1 VKEVRGGSRKGE
13 GQIAPE
19 QVSLAQ
25 HLNYTIGQFVD
36 APRPALLCGKRH
48 VKVTA
53 EVEKKR
59 AQPERF
65 RSTLPMPPGAFI
77 RAERLSK
84 DSAGGTAEKSYSG
97 LCEDR
102 PRKI

>member
-1 VKEVRGGSRKGE
+1 MLRDQLYS
-13 GQIAPE
+13 
-19 QVSLAQ
+19 
-25 HLNYTIGQFVD
+25 
-36 APRPALLCGKRH
+36 GKRH
-48 VKVTA
+48 VEVTA

-84 DSAGGTAEKSYSG
+84 DSAGGTAEKSYSSV
-97 LCEDR
+97 
-102 PRKI
+102 